1 MISFGNL
8 NILSVLLYIT
18 NIKLNYEEFEGAEY
32 FAN

>member
-18 NIKLNYEEFEGAEY
+18 NIKLNYEEFEGG
-32 FAN
+32 